1 MDAHTFDTPSFTCP
15 ICNHTQTVKPHKLF
29 TGLLTCQHCRERLVV
44 SWSGHYVR
52 DPFTLKQFAT
62 RRRLRLESRPLARI
76 RRDLW
81 VAGQPVLLAVLGSA
95 AFLGVL
101 LLFQRGLI
109 WGEGSTMPE
118 SSQIVETY
126 PPTDTPN

>member
-15 ICNHTQTVKPHKLF
+15 ICNQTQAVKPRKLF

-62 RRRLRLESRPLARI
+62 RRRLRLESHPLARV

-81 VAGQPVLLAVLGSA
+81 LAGQPVLLTVLGSA

-101 LLFQRGLI
+101 LLFQRGLM
-109 WGEGSTMPE
+109 WGEGPALPE
-118 SSQIVETY
+118 ASPIVETS
-126 PPTDTPN
+126 PPTNAPN

>member
-1 MDAHTFDTPSFTCP
+1 MDAHTFDPPSFTCP

-62 RRRLRLESRPLARI
+62 RRRLRLESHPLARI

-101 LLFQRGLI
+101 LLFQRGLT
-109 WGEGSTMPE
+109 WGESFSLPE
-118 SSQIVETY
+118 ASPIVEDH
-126 PPTDTPN
+126 PPTHTSN